1 MESADVTTVND
12 TIRKFGYPA
21 TVVAEYERWVVLLR
35 PQQATF
41 GALVLAHRGP
51 ETSFSAIDAP
61 AFAELGRIT
70 ADIETTLARLAKF
83 ERINYLMLMMVD
95 PHVHF
100 HVIPRYSAPRE
111 FAGVS
116 FTDNGWPRLP
126 DLTQAPTLSE
136 AQQREIVDH
145 LRTAWP
151 AGVRRS
157 R

>member
-1 MESADVTTVND
+1 MESADVTAVND

-21 TVVAEYERWVVLLR
+21 TTVAEYDRWVVLLR

-51 ETSFSAIDAP
+51 ETAFAAIGAP

-70 ADIETTLARLAKF
+70 ADIETTLARVVEF

-100 HVIPRYSAPRE
+100 HVIPRYSASRQ

-116 FTDNGWPRLP
+116 FADKGWPRLP
-126 DLTQAPTLSE
+126 DLTHAPMLSE
-136 AQQREIVDH
+136 AQQREIVGH
-145 LRTAWP
+145 LRAAWP
-151 AGVRRS
+151 AGA
-157 R
+157 